1 MTTLPT
7 ELRAIKVVDLTGGQ
21 FNCQLYFYAK
31 EDQKVYRLKN
41 KSMEGRLRVM
51 GSCRDIHLNGDDLI
65 EKGLMQQFQSE
76 YFHIYYL

>member
-21 FNCQLYFYAK
+21 FNCQLYFYTK